1 MKSDRPFRAALFLF
15 AAALL
20 ATMIGAKP
28 LYAVEAD
35 SAAAGAKK
43 TDQQKK
49 TVKESK
55 EKKSRETTAPS
66 ATNRYPNDN
75 VVPGMGY

>member
-35 SAAAGAKK
+35 SAATKQ

-49 TVKESK
+49 TAKESK